1 VKTMRTLG
9 LTGWKAMLGPA
20 ADSPQAC
27 MYIDERY
34 EHKLVSGASRYMQ
47 MHWVSRQQ
55 YPDLR
60 RCLRDST
67 VLYTSIRSG
76 LCNGIVR
83 ANYKQDGTK
92 STRTNMS
99 GSKVTGKTRTCNL
112 EWSIGS
118 LNTQGKT
125 HAEPTSIP
133 RPLALIMAVQ
143 SNGLPSPN
151 VCIS

>member
-1 VKTMRTLG
+1 MESFDGLRTRESIAPEFHG
-9 LTGWKAMLGPA
+9 RNSASTS
-20 ADSPQAC
+20 ADFAQA
-27 MYIDERY
+27 RN
-34 EHKLVSGASRYMQ
+34 
-47 MHWVSRQQ
+47 VSRQQ

-92 STRTNMS
+92 STNMS

-125 HAEPTSIP
+125 HAEPTSIS
-133 RPLALIMAVQ
+133 RPLALILAVQ
-143 SNGLPSPN
+143 SNRLHSPN